1 MSKNKVSIIGA
12 GNVGATATY
21 YIAEKVIADL
31 VMVDI
36 AGGMTQAKA
45 VDFLHAGPLRGYDV
59 SISIVG
65 TSDFAQIADSNVVV
79 ITAGLPRKPGMDRM
93 DLLKVNAGIVKQ
105 AARAVAEHAPNAIVI
120 VVSNPL
126 DIMCHVALRSTGF
139 ALRRVIGMA
148 GILDATRFRYFV
160 AEQLGCALSSVH
172 AMVLGGHGDQMVP
185 LPRLTTVGGVPI
197 TELMDAPTIARLV
210 DRTRKGGAEIVSLLK
225 TGSAYYAPAAS
236 VADMVEAVITD
247 RKHLAPCAAYV
258 RGEYGINDLFI
269 GVPVILGKN
278 GIERIVELAL
288 QDDERAQ
295 LQASADAVRKGVE
308 ELNTFFKPTSH
319 RGGRRDVIGRWLPPS
334 AAASTADERRG
345 AAFACRGPDRTP
357 ATECVGRRRAR
368 RHWQRA
374 VVLECPSGPRPA
386 TNSWRSGLS

>member
-31 VMVDI
+31 VMVDV

-45 VDFLHAGPLRGYDV
+45 LDFLHAGPLRGYDV
-59 SISIVG
+59 SIAG
-65 TSDFAQIADSNVVV
+65 TDDFARIADSNVVV

-93 DLLKVNAGIVKQ
+93 DLLKINAGIVKQ
-105 AARAVAEHAPNAIVI
+105 AARAIVEHAPNAIVI

-139 ALRRVIGMA
+139 DLRRVVGMA
-148 GILDATRFRYFV
+148 GILDSTRFRYFV

-197 TELMDAPTIARLV
+197 TELMDAATITRLV
-210 DRTRKGGAEIVSLLK
+210 DRTRKGGAEIVALLK

-247 RKHLAPCAAYV
+247 RKHLAPCAAFV
-258 RGEYGINDLFI
+258 RGEYGIDDLFI

-278 GIERIVELAL
+278 GVERIIELAL
-288 QDDERAQ
+288 TDDERKQ
-295 LQASADAVRKGVE
+295 LLASADAVRKGVD
-308 ELNTFFKPTSH
+308 ELSTFFKPT
-319 RGGRRDVIGRWLPPS
+319 
-334 AAASTADERRG
+334 
-345 AAFACRGPDRTP
+345 
-357 ATECVGRRRAR
+357 
-368 RHWQRA
+368 
-374 VVLECPSGPRPA
+374 
-386 TNSWRSGLS
+386 

>member
-1 MSKNKVSIIGA
+1 MAKNKVSIIGA

-31 VMVDI
+31 VMVDV

-45 VDFLHAGPLRGYDV
+45 LDFLHAGPLRGYDV
-59 SISIVG
+59 SIAG
-65 TSDFAQIADSNVVV
+65 TDDFARIADSNVVV

-105 AARAVAEHAPNAIVI
+105 AARAIVEHAPNAIVI

-139 ALRRVIGMA
+139 DLRRVVGMA
-148 GILDATRFRYFV
+148 GILDSTRFRYFV

-197 TELMDAPTIARLV
+197 TELMDAATIARLV
-210 DRTRKGGAEIVSLLK
+210 DRTRKGGAEIVALLK

-247 RKHLAPCAAYV
+247 RKHLAPCATYV
-258 RGEYGINDLFI
+258 RGEYGIDDLFI

-278 GIERIVELAL
+278 GVERIIELAL
-288 QDDERAQ
+288 TDDERKQ
-295 LQASADAVRKGVE
+295 LLASADAVRKGVE
-308 ELNTFFKPTSH
+308 ELNTFFRPT
-319 RGGRRDVIGRWLPPS
+319 
-334 AAASTADERRG
+334 
-345 AAFACRGPDRTP
+345 
-357 ATECVGRRRAR
+357 
-368 RHWQRA
+368 
-374 VVLECPSGPRPA
+374 
-386 TNSWRSGLS
+386 

>member
-105 AARAVAEHAPNAIVI
+105 AARAIVEHAPNAIVI

-139 ALRRVIGMA
+139 DLRHVVGMA
-148 GILDATRFRYFV
+148 GILDSTRFRYFV

-185 LPRLTTVGGVPI
+185 LPRLTTVSGVPI
-197 TELMDAPTIARLV
+197 TELLDGPTIARLV

-247 RKHLAPCAAYV
+247 RKHLAPCAAYL
-258 RGEYGINDLFI
+258 RGEYGIDDLFI

-278 GIERIVELAL
+278 GVERIIELQL
-288 QDDERAQ
+288 QEDERA
-295 LQASADAVRKGVE
+295 LLRASADAVRKGVD
-308 ELNTFFKPTSH
+308 ELNTFFKPT
-319 RGGRRDVIGRWLPPS
+319 
-334 AAASTADERRG
+334 
-345 AAFACRGPDRTP
+345 
-357 ATECVGRRRAR
+357 
-368 RHWQRA
+368 
-374 VVLECPSGPRPA
+374 
-386 TNSWRSGLS
+386 

>member
-31 VMVDI
+31 VMVDV

-45 VDFLHAGPLRGYDV
+45 LDFLHAGPLRGYDV
-59 SISIVG
+59 SIAG
-65 TSDFAQIADSNVVV
+65 TDDFARIADSNVVV

-105 AARAVAEHAPNAIVI
+105 AARAIVEHAPNAIVI

-139 ALRRVIGMA
+139 DLRRVVGMA
-148 GILDATRFRYFV
+148 GILDSTRFRYFV

-197 TELMDAPTIARLV
+197 TELMDAATIARLV
-210 DRTRKGGAEIVSLLK
+210 DRTRKGGAEIVALLK

-258 RGEYGINDLFI
+258 RGEYGIDDLFI

-278 GIERIVELAL
+278 GVERIIELAL
-288 QDDERAQ
+288 TDDEQKQ
-295 LQASADAVRKGVE
+295 LLASADAVRKGVE
-308 ELNTFFKPTSH
+308 ELSTFFRPT
-319 RGGRRDVIGRWLPPS
+319 
-334 AAASTADERRG
+334 
-345 AAFACRGPDRTP
+345 
-357 ATECVGRRRAR
+357 
-368 RHWQRA
+368 
-374 VVLECPSGPRPA
+374 
-386 TNSWRSGLS
+386 